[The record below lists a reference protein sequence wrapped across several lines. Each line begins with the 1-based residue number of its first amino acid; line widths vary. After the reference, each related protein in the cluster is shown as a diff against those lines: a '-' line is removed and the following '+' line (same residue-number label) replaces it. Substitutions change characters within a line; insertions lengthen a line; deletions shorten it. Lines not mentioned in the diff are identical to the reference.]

1 MAAADAVLA
10 LASFAAAPLAF
21 VSASLVALDAFPFKT
36 FLFFLSAALESDN
49 AFLAALS
56 SLASLVSAA
65 LAFLAAATK
74 VAYFFFMPS

>member
-10 LASFAAAPLAF
+10 LASFAATPLAF
-21 VSASLVALDAFPFKT
+21 VSASLVALDAFPFKA
-36 FLFFLSAALESDN
+36 LFFLSAALESDN

-56 SLASLVSAA
+56 SLATLVSAA